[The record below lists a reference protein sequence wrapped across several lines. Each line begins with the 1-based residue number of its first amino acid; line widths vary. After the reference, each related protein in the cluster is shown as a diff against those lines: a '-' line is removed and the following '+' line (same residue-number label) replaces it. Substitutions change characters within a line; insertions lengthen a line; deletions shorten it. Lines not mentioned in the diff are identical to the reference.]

1 MNPENFQFPKRH
13 FYSILV
19 TGFMAFFLFSC
30 NGGNSLSDA
39 YGNFEAEE
47 VVVSSRAHG
56 TLVQLAVN
64 EGDVLGKGAPVGLVD
79 TVLPRLELEQLYASK
94 KGVDARIIQLQR
106 SIDVQTERLAVLKK
120 EFDRVTNLHK
130 QQAIPAQKYDEVAG
144 QYSVAL
150 REMEQIKS
158 QRLVLESEKAMTQSR
173 IDAAKEQLSRCRIN
187 VPVSGTVLEK
197 YAEQGEFT
205 TVGKPLF
212 KMAGMEEL
220 ILRVYVSG
228 TQLDDVTI
236 GQEVTVKYD
245 KDTESEHQTHGVVSW
260 VASSAEFTPK
270 IIQTKEERVDLVY
283 AVKVRV
289 ANPDGKMKIGMPGE
303 VIF

>member
-1 MNPENFQFPKRH
+1 MNSEIFQSLKRNYNI
-13 FYSILV
+13 FLMTGLV
-19 TGFMAFFLFSC
+19 TFFLLSC
-30 NGGNSLSDA
+30 NGGDFLSDA

-47 VVVSSRAHG
+47 VVVSSRAQG
-56 TLVQLAVN
+56 TLVQLDIN
-64 EGDVLGKGAPVGLVD
+64 EGDVLEKGVPVGLVD
-79 TVLPRLELEQLYASK
+79 TVLQRLELVQLSASA
-94 KGVDARIIQLQR
+94 KGVDARMTQLQR

-120 EFDRVTNLHK
+120 EYDRVTNLHE
-130 QQAIPAQKYDEVAG
+130 QNAIAAQKYDEVAG
-144 QYSVAL
+144 QYNVAL
-150 REMEQIKS
+150 RELEQVKS
-158 QRLVLESEKAMTQSR
+158 QRLVLQAERAVTQSR
-173 IDAAKEQLSRCRIN
+173 IGAAKEQLIRCRIN
-187 VPVSGTVLEK
+187 TPVSGTVLEK

-245 KDTESEHQTHGVVSW
+245 KDADSEHQARGVVSW

-289 ANPDGKMKIGMPGE
+289 PNPDGRMKIGMPGE
-303 VIF
+303 VMF

>member
-1 MNPENFQFPKRH
+1 MNPGNFQVPKRNL
-13 FYSILV
+13 FIFLL
-19 TGFMAFFLFSC
+19 TGVVSFSSC
-30 NGGNSLSDA
+30 NDNDSQSDA

-47 VVVSSRAHG
+47 VVVSARANG
-56 TLVQLAVN
+56 TLIQLN
-64 EGDVLGKGAPVGLVD
+64 IEEGDVLEKDVRVGLVD
-79 TVLPRLELEQLYASK
+79 TVLPRLELEQLYASAQ
-94 KGVDARIIQLQR
+94 GVTARTTQLRR
-106 SIDVQTERLAVLKK
+106 SVEVQNERLAVLKK
-120 EFDRVTNLHK
+120 EYDRITSLYEQNAVPT
-130 QQAIPAQKYDEVAG
+130 QKYDEVVG
-144 QYSVAL
+144 QYNVAL
-150 REMEQIKS
+150 RELEQVKS
-158 QRLVLESEKAMTQSR
+158 QSLVLQAEKSMTQSR
-173 IDAAKEQLSRCRIN
+173 IESAREQLLRCRIKT
-187 VPVSGTVLEK
+187 PVAGTVLEK

-212 KMAGMEEL
+212 KMAGMGEL

-228 TQLDDVTI
+228 SQLDDVRI

-245 KDTESEHQTHGVVSW
+245 KDAGSEHQTRGVVSW

-289 ANPDGKMKIGMPGE
+289 PNTNGKMKIGMPGE